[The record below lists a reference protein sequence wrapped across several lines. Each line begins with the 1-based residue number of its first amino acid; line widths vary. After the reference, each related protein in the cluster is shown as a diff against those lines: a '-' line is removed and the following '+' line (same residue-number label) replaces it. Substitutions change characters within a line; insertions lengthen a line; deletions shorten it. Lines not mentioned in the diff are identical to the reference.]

1 MNYESLG
8 GKIKELR
15 ISMDLTQAQVAEA
28 LNVTPGYISNVE
40 NNRTAMSLRILIYYA
55 KLMNITLDSLVG
67 RVEPEYENTALDNEL
82 IGLIKHMSDENKL
95 KLINT
100 IKIWNLAGS
109 TEKSMLV
116 TPAEISDDFIGF
128 MLDERAR
135 ETYGEMNRW
144 EDLVRTETL
153 YERVKEFNP
162 DAAPNIKEYHKLRPI
177 PQNHIDRLSPKPSA
191 EEAQNEGYY

>member
-8 GKIKELR
+8 GKIKGLR

-100 IKIWNLAGS
+100 IKIW
-109 TEKSMLV
+109 K
-116 TPAEISDDFIGF
+116 
-128 MLDERAR
+128 
-135 ETYGEMNRW
+135 
-144 EDLVRTETL
+144 
-153 YERVKEFNP
+153 
-162 DAAPNIKEYHKLRPI
+162 
-177 PQNHIDRLSPKPSA
+177 
-191 EEAQNEGYY
+191 

>member
-82 IGLIKHMSDENKL
+82 IGLIKHMSDEDKL

-100 IKIWNLAGS
+100 IKIW
-109 TEKSMLV
+109 K
-116 TPAEISDDFIGF
+116 
-128 MLDERAR
+128 
-135 ETYGEMNRW
+135 
-144 EDLVRTETL
+144 
-153 YERVKEFNP
+153 
-162 DAAPNIKEYHKLRPI
+162 
-177 PQNHIDRLSPKPSA
+177 
-191 EEAQNEGYY
+191 